1 MGGIPMGI
9 MGGNFVFY
17 IEVPGG
23 ACFEQGNPRIREPQA
38 AACNIILYHG
48 TYYVSES
55 ITWSKVYGVLAGC
68 HPWPSPPCSSHG
80 CHGGPSSLEV
90 FCIGFVFV
98 KVTNQNYFDG
108 P

>member
-1 MGGIPMGI
+1 MLLIMLLI
-9 MGGNFVFY
+9 MGENFVVY
-17 IEVPGG
+17 IEAPAG
-23 ACFEQGNPRIREPQA
+23 ACFEQGNPRIRGPQA
-38 AACNIILYHG
+38 AAWNIILYHG
-48 TYYVSES
+48 TYLVPES

-90 FCIGFVFV
+90 FCVGFVFV
-98 KVTNQNYFDG
+98 KVTNQSYFDG